1 MTWHEITYW
10 IYGLFVSLV
19 IGHLVTTFS
28 LVHLRKYLE
37 RREDEFKEFTRG
49 QKFDFYV
56 GIEFYPPIDP
66 SERQVPPWIAGT
78 AERFFFTLIVAF
90 NVSGAAIA
98 MVGWITLKLL
108 TSRPYREK
116 RAKEEGARTPLA
128 FEFAGLLGNLS
139 SMFFALAGGLICG
152 VA

>member
-1 MTWHEITYW
+1 MYW
-10 IYGLFVSLV
+10 IFGLFVSLV
-19 IGHLVTTFS
+19 IGHVLTAFS

-66 SERQVPPWIAGT
+66 SERQVPPLITGT
-78 AERFFFTLIVAF
+78 AERLFFTLIVAF
-90 NVSGAAIA
+90 GVSGAAVA
-98 MVGWITLKLL
+98 MVAWIALKLL
-108 TSRPYREK
+108 ASRTDRIK
-116 RAKEEGARTPLA
+116 RAMEEGAATPLA

-139 SMFFALAGGLICG
+139 SMFFALVGGLICR
-152 VA
+152 VAL